1 MSMKSMSVLVLAC
14 LVGGVLG
21 GCADAADE
29 TTATSGTDQSVTSAP
44 DDAAVTSSPP
54 EDEPQETAAPTSDE
68 ASADDEASD
77 DADDDAAGGDDRSDG
92 DDTKGNAAG
101 GAPASNDPS
110 CLHGRW
116 VADNDFFLAG
126 VQEFGDA
133 VTSVEGKVVLEFFP
147 DGTVETDYQEWLV
160 TGAADGQE
168 VQISRVGLD
177 TSTYSATPTTLTV
190 VDDYVGSML
199 AVSIG
204 EQVMVLDP
212 QPITATD
219 VAYTCSASSVRI
231 VTPDGELKLSRN

>member
-1 MSMKSMSVLVLAC
+1 MSVLVLAC

-21 GCADAADE
+21 GCAEAADE
-29 TTATSGTDQSVTSAP
+29 STATSGTDQSVTSAP

-54 EDEPQETAAPTSDE
+54 EDETQKTAAPTSDE
-68 ASADDEASD
+68 ASGDDESSD
-77 DADDDAAGGDDRSDG
+77 DAADDDAAGGDDRSDG

-101 GAPASNDPS
+101 GAPATNDPS

-116 VADNDFFLAG
+116 VADNDFFLTA
-126 VQEFGDA
+126 VQEFGDE
-133 VTSVEGKVVLEFFP
+133 VTSVEGQVVLEFFA

-177 TSTYSATPTTLTV
+177 TSTYAATPTTLTV

-212 QPITATD
+212 QPLTATD
-219 VAYTCSASSVRI
+219 VAYTCSAASVRI
-231 VTPDGELKLSRN
+231 VTPDGELRLERD